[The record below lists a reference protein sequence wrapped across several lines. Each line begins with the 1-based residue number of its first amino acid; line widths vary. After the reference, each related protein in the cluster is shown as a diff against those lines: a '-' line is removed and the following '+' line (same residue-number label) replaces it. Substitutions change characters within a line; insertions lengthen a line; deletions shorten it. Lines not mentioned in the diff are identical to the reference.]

1 MQKCSFG
8 DSPLAATQTLKQAT
22 MLNAFTTTDR
32 RLQELSR
39 TKVDLKWKVLFIVFA
54 LGFIK

>member
-8 DSPLAATQTLKQAT
+8 DSPLAAKQTFKQAT

-32 RLQELSR
+32 RLQELFV
-39 TKVDLKWKVLFIVFA
+39 TKDDLK
-54 LGFIK
+54 